1 MERAGGGS
9 ARMEAGCPEWHNCEE
24 PDLVY
29 RRNDNDD
36 GGEFDGGVEGVG
48 SESRANHP

>member
-1 MERAGGGS
+1 MVERGGGGS
-9 ARMEAGCPEWHNCEE
+9 AGKEAGCPEWHNCEE

-29 RRNDNDD
+29 RRNDDD
-36 GGEFDGGVEGVG
+36 EFGGGVEGVG